1 VTTIWGVHNDQPQLD
16 LVENGFISIG
26 WDDVGDLAAIGDDKE
41 AMKAR
46 VAATC
51 PYVKPG
57 AVRGTA
63 GTLLSF
69 AFRMQV
75 GDIVIY
81 PHRPDGTL
89 NFGHIDGPYY
99 YDSAAELHPNRRK
112 VVWDEVGVPRTRFSQ
127 AARWEVGSAI
137 TVFRVKH
144 HADEFL
150 AFLNG
155 SEYVSPAEA
164 ESAEPEVVAEAAAD
178 EPNAERI
185 ETSTRDFIIETLA
198 RELDGVQFE
207 HFVAHLLQAMG
218 YRTQV
223 TQASGD
229 GGVDI
234 LAHHDPLGLEPPI
247 IKVQCK
253 STTGTIGGPDVQRL
267 TGTLATGGSEL
278 GLFVTL
284 GSYTKEAQNLGRN
297 RQDLR
302 LINGTELVDLIFE
315 HYPRFSP
322 EYKRL
327 LPMRSVYVVDRE
339 PAGT

>member
-1 VTTIWGVHNDQPQLD
+1 MPTIWGVHNDQPQLD

-26 WDDVGDLAAIGDDKE
+26 WDDVGDLSAIGDDKE

-46 VAATC
+46 VAAAC

-150 AFLNG
+150 AFLSG
-155 SEYVSPAEA
+155 SLPANASTPTEL
-164 ESAEPEVVAEAAAD
+164 EPDLAVEAAAND
-178 EPNAERI
+178 PNAERI
-185 ETSTRDFIIETLA
+185 ETYSRDFIIETLM
-198 RELDGVQFE
+198 RERRCAVRALRC
-207 HFVAHLLQAMG
+207 APA
-218 YRTQV
+218 
-223 TQASGD
+223 AGD
-229 GGVDI
+229 GLSNAGSPR
-234 LAHHDPLGLEPPI
+234 LPAMAG
-247 IKVQCK
+247 
-253 STTGTIGGPDVQRL
+253 STSSPTMIRS
-267 TGTLATGGSEL
+267 AW
-278 GLFVTL
+278 
-284 GSYTKEAQNLGRN
+284 N
-297 RQDLR
+297 R
-302 LINGTELVDLIFE
+302 
-315 HYPRFSP
+315 
-322 EYKRL
+322 
-327 LPMRSVYVVDRE
+327 RSSRCSASAR
-339 PAGT
+339 PAASAAPTSSG